1 MSTASNETYGPIV
14 PEGQHAPF
22 AVVTPDQHAAWII
35 IATAVGMSCS
45 LFFGLIRFGV
55 RKWIA
60 PKFGLDDYTLGG
72 SSALMVIQSAI
83 LLGACSNGLGN
94 SIDLITEEAQA
105 KVQSLYY
112 ASNLF
117 FILALGLSKVSV
129 VFFLRRIS
137 RAKHHKLAYDVVIGL
152 HVLWTVGSFLA
163 LALQCD
169 LSSPWTVIGRDC
181 GTGVLRRW
189 QVICALDIISELLI
203 VSMAVYLVWGL
214 QTSLE
219 QKVVVVGVFGFR
231 LIGIIAIA
239 FRLRSFD
246 AAGFSTN
253 PFLLEA
259 DFICWT
265 QSELNWSIISATIPS
280 FQNFLK
286 NLNTHFGGL
295 APGESDY
302 GYGSH
307 SRSRVG
313 NNTVNASFQ
322 MSQLQSTDDTARE
335 KEDQESA
342 VPPRLRPKSSRDIG
356 SLVRKN
362 SVNDAETR
370 SIGSNESRRMMI
382 KKEVNWQTTVM
393 PSAR

>member
-105 KVQSLYY
+105 TVQSLYY

-181 GTGVLRRW
+181 GTGVVSVTCFHRRP
-189 QVICALDIISELLI
+189 IYML
-203 VSMAVYLVWGL
+203 M
-214 QTSLE
+214 
-219 QKVVVVGVFGFR
+219 
-231 LIGIIAIA
+231 
-239 FRLRSFD
+239 
-246 AAGFSTN
+246 
-253 PFLLEA
+253 
-259 DFICWT
+259 
-265 QSELNWSIISATIPS
+265 
-280 FQNFLK
+280 
-286 NLNTHFGGL
+286 
-295 APGESDY
+295 
-302 GYGSH
+302 
-307 SRSRVG
+307 
-313 NNTVNASFQ
+313 
-322 MSQLQSTDDTARE
+322 
-335 KEDQESA
+335 
-342 VPPRLRPKSSRDIG
+342 
-356 SLVRKN
+356 
-362 SVNDAETR
+362 
-370 SIGSNESRRMMI
+370 
-382 KKEVNWQTTVM
+382 
-393 PSAR
+393 